1 MISRPKS
8 LNLTLLPIIL
18 CVQIEQALQTEVVQ
32 KQLELLRFRSTCKAF
47 TEDADIQ
54 VQADNQKL
62 MIRWSNP
69 VTAAQLDVDFATG
82 NYRISQLSYT
92 PILVVIF
99 YSVQACP
106 TSQWA

>member
-1 MISRPKS
+1 MWCRSGGCNKS
-8 LNLTLLPIIL
+8 AGKNDHEAVKRAGEGGHKEINRTNLTG
-18 CVQIEQALQTEVVQ
+18 VQIEQALQTEVVQ

-82 NYRISQLSYT
+82 NYRIS
-92 PILVVIF
+92 
-99 YSVQACP
+99 
-106 TSQWA
+106 